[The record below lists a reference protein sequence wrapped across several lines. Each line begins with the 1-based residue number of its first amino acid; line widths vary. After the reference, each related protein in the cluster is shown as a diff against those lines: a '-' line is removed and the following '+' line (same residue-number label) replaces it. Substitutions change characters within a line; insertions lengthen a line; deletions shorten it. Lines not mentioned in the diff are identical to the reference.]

1 MHPRSAKYL
10 RSATVVLGPKD
21 KAIEVGE
28 DGDDADA
35 AVAWGTGEGAT
46 IEGEDK
52 NKEAWDDEVDDTT
65 LLATGDDPADED

>member
-35 AVAWGTGEGAT
+35 DVA
-46 IEGEDK
+46 
-52 NKEAWDDEVDDTT
+52 
-65 LLATGDDPADED
+65 